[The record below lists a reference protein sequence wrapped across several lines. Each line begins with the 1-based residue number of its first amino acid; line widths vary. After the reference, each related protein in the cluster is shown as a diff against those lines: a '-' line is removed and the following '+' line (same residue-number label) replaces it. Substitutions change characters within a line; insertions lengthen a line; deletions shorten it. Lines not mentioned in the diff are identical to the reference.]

1 MVFAV
6 ELGLWIFTFVYFER
20 RLLMLWIFFIF
31 RLPLA
36 FIMFRFIRVLI
47 MLFWVILT
55 LPIWLLIWFLDW
67 MCHRSNDT
75 GNEADGIDEFD
86 EEEEQDKE

>member
-1 MVFAV
+1 
-6 ELGLWIFTFVYFER
+6 
-20 RLLMLWIFFIF
+20 
-31 RLPLA
+31 
-36 FIMFRFIRVLI
+36 

-67 MCHRSNDT
+67 MCHRSSDT